1 MLVTVYETARH
12 LSTAALTHE
21 WTAAVCNMACSGKLH
36 ISANLKFVCWSPHAS
51 VPMTVAAPLIH
62 TILYAT
68 MSSVTSSVD
77 ITQTT
82 YLHVAITKDHN

>member
-1 MLVTVYETARH
+1 MFLTVYETVRH
-12 LSTAALTHE
+12 LSTAEFTHE
-21 WTAAVCNMACSGKLH
+21 CTAAVCNVARSGKLH

-51 VPMTVAAPLIH
+51 VAMTVAAPLIH
-62 TILYAT
+62 TLLYAT